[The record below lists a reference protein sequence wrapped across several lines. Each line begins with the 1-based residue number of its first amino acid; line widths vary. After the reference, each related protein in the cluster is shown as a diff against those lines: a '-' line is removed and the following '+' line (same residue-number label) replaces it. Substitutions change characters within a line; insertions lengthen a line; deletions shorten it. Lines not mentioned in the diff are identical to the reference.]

1 MHLLKRFL
9 TELLLHLTEEL
20 LPRQIFLQRET
31 REQILLS
38 HAGLKEA
45 LRFQTCKMRVSYLLV
60 FFFIVIFSCT
70 TELAETTYSNKKIPV
85 SIAKNF
91 TMIYTDSMLTKS
103 FVSGKIHY
111 DFTNDLLNYSEFYE
125 DVELVI
131 YDENKTST
139 ISSQYAIVYNSF
151 RFMEFNNN
159 VKITTS
165 DGEVLTTDKLYYDTE
180 NEWLFTENNFE
191 YIDKTNKIIANRLD
205 SNRDFTDLVT
215 GNLTGSINITEE

>member
-1 MHLLKRFL
+1 MKY
-9 TELLLHLTEEL
+9 
-20 LPRQIFLQRET
+20 
-31 REQILLS
+31 
-38 HAGLKEA
+38 
-45 LRFQTCKMRVSYLLV
+45 SYFLV
-60 FFFIVIFSCT
+60 FLIISNFSCI
-70 TELAETTYSNKKIPV
+70 TESPQLNYSDKKIPV

-91 TMIYTDSMLTKS
+91 TMTYTDSMLTKS

-111 DFTNDLLNYSEFYE
+111 DFTNDILNYSEFFE

-151 RFMEFNNN
+151 RFMEFNDN

-205 SNRDFTDLVT
+205 SNRDFTDLIT

>member
-1 MHLLKRFL
+1 M
-9 TELLLHLTEEL
+9 T
-20 LPRQIFLQRET
+20 
-31 REQILLS
+31 
-38 HAGLKEA
+38 
-45 LRFQTCKMRVSYLLV
+45 
-60 FFFIVIFSCT
+60 
-70 TELAETTYSNKKIPV
+70 
-85 SIAKNF
+85 
-91 TMIYTDSMLTKS
+91 YTDSMLTKS

-111 DFTNDLLNYSEFYE
+111 DYTNDILNYSEFFE

-139 ISSQYAIVYNSF
+139 ITSQYAIVYNSY
-151 RFMEFNNN
+151 RFMEFNDN

-165 DGEVLTTDKLYYDTE
+165 NGEVLITDKLYYDTE

-215 GNLTGSINITEE
+215 GSLTGSINITEE

>member
-1 MHLLKRFL
+1 
-9 TELLLHLTEEL
+9 
-20 LPRQIFLQRET
+20 
-31 REQILLS
+31 
-38 HAGLKEA
+38 
-45 LRFQTCKMRVSYLLV
+45 MRVSYILV
-60 FFFIVIFSCT
+60 FLSTVIFSCS
-70 TELAETTYSNKKIPV
+70 TEPTQTTYSNKKIPV

-91 TMIYTDSMLTKS
+91 TMTYTDSMLTKS

-215 GNLTGSINITEE
+215 GNLTGSINITEEWNTI

>member
-1 MHLLKRFL
+1 MKYCY
-9 TELLLHLTEEL
+9 
-20 LPRQIFLQRET
+20 
-31 REQILLS
+31 S
-38 HAGLKEA
+38 
-45 LRFQTCKMRVSYLLV
+45 LV
-60 FFFIVIFSCT
+60 FLLIFNFSCI
-70 TELAETTYSNKKIPV
+70 TESPQLNYSDKKIPV

-91 TMIYTDSMLTKS
+91 TMTYTDSMLTKS

-111 DFTNDLLNYSEFYE
+111 DFTNDILNYSEFFE

-139 ISSQYAIVYNSF
+139 ISSQYAIVYNSL
-151 RFMEFNNN
+151 RFMEFNDN

>member
-1 MHLLKRFL
+1 
-9 TELLLHLTEEL
+9 
-20 LPRQIFLQRET
+20 
-31 REQILLS
+31 
-38 HAGLKEA
+38 
-45 LRFQTCKMRVSYLLV
+45 MRVNYLLV

>member
-1 MHLLKRFL
+1 
-9 TELLLHLTEEL
+9 
-20 LPRQIFLQRET
+20 
-31 REQILLS
+31 
-38 HAGLKEA
+38 
-45 LRFQTCKMRVSYLLV
+45 MRVSYLLV
-60 FFFIVIFSCT
+60 FLFIVIFSCT
-70 TELAETTYSNKKIPV
+70 TQSVQTNNSNDNKIPL

-91 TMIYTDSMLTKS
+91 KMIYTDSMLTKS

-111 DFTNDLLNYSEFYE
+111 DFTNDLLNYSEFFE

-151 RFMEFNNN
+151 RFMEFNKN

-215 GNLTGSINITEE
+215 GNLTGSINIIEE

>member
-1 MHLLKRFL
+1 
-9 TELLLHLTEEL
+9 
-20 LPRQIFLQRET
+20 
-31 REQILLS
+31 
-38 HAGLKEA
+38 
-45 LRFQTCKMRVSYLLV
+45 MRVSYLLV

-91 TMIYTDSMLTKS
+91 TMTYTDSMLTKS

-151 RFMEFNNN
+151 RFMEFNQN

>member
-1 MHLLKRFL
+1 
-9 TELLLHLTEEL
+9 
-20 LPRQIFLQRET
+20 
-31 REQILLS
+31 
-38 HAGLKEA
+38 
-45 LRFQTCKMRVSYLLV
+45 MRVSYLLV

-159 VKITTS
+159 VKISTS
-165 DGEVLTTDKLYYDTE
+165 DSEVLTTDKLYYDTE
-180 NEWLFTENNFE
+180 NEWLFTENKFE
-191 YIDKTNKIIANRLD
+191 YIDETNKIIANRLD
-205 SNRDFTDLVT
+205 SNRDFTNLVT
-215 GNLTGSINITEE
+215 GSLTGSINITEEWNIT

>member
-1 MHLLKRFL
+1 MKYSYFL
-9 TELLLHLTEEL
+9 FS
-20 LPRQIFLQRET
+20 I
-31 REQILLS
+31 
-38 HAGLKEA
+38 
-45 LRFQTCKMRVSYLLV
+45 
-60 FFFIVIFSCT
+60 FIVFLSCN
-70 TELAETTYSNKKIPV
+70 TESATLNYNNDKIPV

-91 TMIYTDSMLTKS
+91 TMTYTDSMLTKS
-103 FVSGKIHY
+103 FVSGKTHY
-111 DFTNDLLNYSEFYE
+111 DFTNDVLNYSEFFE

-139 ISSQYAIVYNSF
+139 IRSEYAIVYNSF

-159 VKITTS
+159 VKITTT

-180 NEWLFTENNFE
+180 NEWLFTENDFE

-215 GNLTGSINITEE
+215 GSLTGSINITEE

>member
-1 MHLLKRFL
+1 
-9 TELLLHLTEEL
+9 
-20 LPRQIFLQRET
+20 
-31 REQILLS
+31 
-38 HAGLKEA
+38 
-45 LRFQTCKMRVSYLLV
+45 MRVSYLLV
-60 FFFIVIFSCT
+60 FFFTVIFSCT

-215 GNLTGSINITEE
+215 GNLTGSINITEEWNTI

>member
-1 MHLLKRFL
+1 
-9 TELLLHLTEEL
+9 
-20 LPRQIFLQRET
+20 
-31 REQILLS
+31 
-38 HAGLKEA
+38 
-45 LRFQTCKMRVSYLLV
+45 MRVSYLLV

-91 TMIYTDSMLTKS
+91 TMTYTDSMLTKS

>member
-1 MHLLKRFL
+1 
-9 TELLLHLTEEL
+9 
-20 LPRQIFLQRET
+20 
-31 REQILLS
+31 
-38 HAGLKEA
+38 
-45 LRFQTCKMRVSYLLV
+45 MRVSYLLV

-70 TELAETTYSNKKIPV
+70 TEPAKITYSNKKIPV

-91 TMIYTDSMLTKS
+91 TMTYTDSMLTKS

>member
-1 MHLLKRFL
+1 
-9 TELLLHLTEEL
+9 
-20 LPRQIFLQRET
+20 
-31 REQILLS
+31 
-38 HAGLKEA
+38 
-45 LRFQTCKMRVSYLLV
+45 MRVSYLLV
-60 FFFIVIFSCT
+60 FLSIFIFSCT
-70 TELAETTYSNKKIPV
+70 TEPAQTFYSNEKIPV

-91 TMIYTDSMLTKS
+91 TMTYTDSMLTKS

>member
-1 MHLLKRFL
+1 M
-9 TELLLHLTEEL
+9 T
-20 LPRQIFLQRET
+20 
-31 REQILLS
+31 
-38 HAGLKEA
+38 
-45 LRFQTCKMRVSYLLV
+45 
-60 FFFIVIFSCT
+60 
-70 TELAETTYSNKKIPV
+70 
-85 SIAKNF
+85 
-91 TMIYTDSMLTKS
+91 YTDSMLTKS

-111 DFTNDLLNYSEFYE
+111 DFTNDILNYSEFFE

-139 ISSQYAIVYNSF
+139 ISSQYAIVYNSL
-151 RFMEFNNN
+151 RFMEFNDN

>member
-1 MHLLKRFL
+1 M
-9 TELLLHLTEEL
+9 T
-20 LPRQIFLQRET
+20 
-31 REQILLS
+31 
-38 HAGLKEA
+38 
-45 LRFQTCKMRVSYLLV
+45 
-60 FFFIVIFSCT
+60 
-70 TELAETTYSNKKIPV
+70 
-85 SIAKNF
+85 
-91 TMIYTDSMLTKS
+91 YTDSMLTKS

-111 DFTNDLLNYSEFYE
+111 DFTNDILNYSEFFE

-151 RFMEFNNN
+151 RFMEFNDN

-191 YIDKTNKIIANRLD
+191 YTDKTNKIIANRLD
-205 SNRDFTDLVT
+205 SNRDFTDLIT

>member
-1 MHLLKRFL
+1 M
-9 TELLLHLTEEL
+9 T
-20 LPRQIFLQRET
+20 
-31 REQILLS
+31 
-38 HAGLKEA
+38 
-45 LRFQTCKMRVSYLLV
+45 
-60 FFFIVIFSCT
+60 
-70 TELAETTYSNKKIPV
+70 
-85 SIAKNF
+85 
-91 TMIYTDSMLTKS
+91 YTDSMLTKS

-111 DFTNDLLNYSEFYE
+111 DYTNDLLNYSEFFE

-151 RFMEFNNN
+151 IFMEFNNN

-165 DGEVLTTDKLYYDTE
+165 DGEFLKTDKLYYDTE

>member
-1 MHLLKRFL
+1 M
-9 TELLLHLTEEL
+9 T
-20 LPRQIFLQRET
+20 
-31 REQILLS
+31 
-38 HAGLKEA
+38 
-45 LRFQTCKMRVSYLLV
+45 
-60 FFFIVIFSCT
+60 
-70 TELAETTYSNKKIPV
+70 
-85 SIAKNF
+85 
-91 TMIYTDSMLTKS
+91 YTDSMLTKS

-111 DFTNDLLNYSEFYE
+111 DFTNDILNYSEFFE

-151 RFMEFNNN
+151 RFMEFKDN

-215 GNLTGSINITEE
+215 GSLTGSINITEQ

>member
-1 MHLLKRFL
+1 
-9 TELLLHLTEEL
+9 
-20 LPRQIFLQRET
+20 
-31 REQILLS
+31 
-38 HAGLKEA
+38 
-45 LRFQTCKMRVSYLLV
+45 MRVSYLLV

-70 TELAETTYSNKKIPV
+70 TELAQTTYSNKKIPV

-91 TMIYTDSMLTKS
+91 TMTYTDSMLTKS

>member
-1 MHLLKRFL
+1 
-9 TELLLHLTEEL
+9 
-20 LPRQIFLQRET
+20 
-31 REQILLS
+31 
-38 HAGLKEA
+38 
-45 LRFQTCKMRVSYLLV
+45 MRVSYLLV

-165 DGEVLTTDKLYYDTE
+165 DGEFLTTDKLYYDTE

>member
-1 MHLLKRFL
+1 M
-9 TELLLHLTEEL
+9 T
-20 LPRQIFLQRET
+20 
-31 REQILLS
+31 
-38 HAGLKEA
+38 
-45 LRFQTCKMRVSYLLV
+45 
-60 FFFIVIFSCT
+60 
-70 TELAETTYSNKKIPV
+70 
-85 SIAKNF
+85 
-91 TMIYTDSMLTKS
+91 YTDSMLTKS

-111 DFTNDLLNYSEFYE
+111 DFTNDILNYSEFFD
-125 DVELVI
+125 DVQLVI

-151 RFMEFNNN
+151 RFMEFNDN

-191 YIDKTNKIIANRLD
+191 YIDNTNKIIANRLD